1 MPRRPGLLTRLAE
14 AAEDRTG
21 YTMMPKE
28 RADLLEAGFDELRA
42 TNREL
47 DLLGYHVLDYL
58 GGQPGELTV
67 QSRRMMVQ
75 RSRYVWMN
83 DPQAGA
89 SVSLMNDF
97 CFGRGVPQPRAKDK
111 VVQDVLDEFWN
122 DPDNKRALTSFSK
135 QQMLGT
141 DLALQSNL
149 FFLVFDDGDDG
160 KVKMMLLTHDWVENC
175 VRDPENSDRVLYWVV
190 RPRGYRWDFQ
200 NDRQDTTP
208 TTLTQKPL
216 YYEDWA
222 GLKEAMDEQEAD
234 AREEPVPLA
243 PKNRLGKGKVYHVAI
258 NRYSGQVFGVPEM
271 QRTIRWYSAYNDFM
285 KARVD
290 IAQASA
296 AFIMK
301 RKVKGTPTQL
311 ARMASKAISRT
322 GDIAGGMDER
332 AGMVAPPRPGSI
344 ITEND
349 SVSHENFKLDSGA
362 ANAGQDA
369 HMIRAPISAATRF
382 PQSYYGDESNTSL
395 AAATSLELP
404 VLKAVESR
412 QEVFEQMIRDMIDLV
427 IERAVD
433 AGLVTDELTDEE
445 IEDYVLE
452 RVQADLAAAKE
463 QHEQLGRTVLLT
475 SHKVVGNQRDGY
487 TLRET
492 VAYEENGKLVEAH
505 EDKTIDESDTKRDLG
520 YDFSMPSPL
529 RRMMGD
535 LVTAV
540 QLTAATFD
548 PNNTNLELTKALAT
562 IVFGEAFEIQD
573 PAALIEKIWPPGYQ
587 DPMLAAAADQQQ
599 PQDGPQ
605 VTPAQPGQNAFGSNA
620 NSQPFGADGTA
631 SGPFQSRLPE
641 ELRSGPYNAMEAWR
655 LMEAAIAD
663 DDGELAAQLAD
674 YIREASIE
682 STNDLTRS
690 RVRNQQEQIA
700 QLFTEDVT
708 SVAMAALKTATPEV
722 TA

>member
-1 MPRRPGLLTRLAE
+1 VPSRTPGLLSRLAE

-21 YTMMPKE
+21 YTLVPKE
-28 RADLLEAGFDELRA
+28 RNDLLEAAWDELRA

-47 DLLGYHVLDYL
+47 DLLGWNVLDYL
-58 GGQPGELTV
+58 SGQPQELTTPA
-67 QSRRMMVQ
+67 RRKMVQ
-75 RSRYVWMN
+75 RSRHVWMN

-111 VVQDVLDEFWN
+111 AVQDILDEFWN

-160 KVKMMLLTHDWVENC
+160 KVKMMLLNHDWVENC
-175 VRDPENSDRVLYWVV
+175 VRDPENNDRVLYWLV
-190 RPRGYRWDFQ
+190 RPRSYRWDFK
-200 NDRQDTTP
+200 NDRPDTSP
-208 TTLTQKPL
+208 TSMTQPPI

-222 GLKEAMDEQEAD
+222 GLQEAKDEQDAD
-234 AREEPVPLA
+234 TREEPVPTA
-243 PKNRLGKGKVYHVAI
+243 PANRVGKGKVYHVAI
-258 NRYSGQVFGVPEM
+258 NRFSGQVFGVPEM
-271 QRTIRWYSAYNDFM
+271 QRTIRWFSAYNDFM

-311 ARMASKAISRT
+311 ARMASKAISRS

-332 AGMVAPPRPGSI
+332 AGMQAPPRAGSI
-344 ITEND
+344 INEND
-349 SVSHENFKLDSGA
+349 AVSHENFKLDSGA
-362 ANAGQDA
+362 GNAGQDA

-382 PQSYYGDESNTSL
+382 PQSYYGDETNTSL
-395 AAATSLELP
+395 ATATSLELP

-412 QEVFEQMIRDMIDLV
+412 QEVFEAMIRDMIDRV

-433 AGLVTDELTDEE
+433 AGLITDELTDEE
-445 IEDYVLE
+445 IQDYVME
-452 RVQADLAAAKE
+452 RVQADLAAARVE
-463 QHEQLGRTVLLT
+463 HEKLGRKVLLAE
-475 SHKVVGNQRDGY
+475 HKVVGSKREGY
-487 TLRET
+487 TLRMSI
-492 VAYEENGKLVEAH
+492 AYEENGKLVEAH
-505 EDKTIDESDTKRDLG
+505 EDKAVDESDTKRDLS

-540 QLTAATFD
+540 QTTAATFD

-573 PAALIEKIWPPGYQ
+573 PSDLVEKIWPPGYQ
-587 DPMLAAAADQQQ
+587 DPMLAAAEEQQQ
-599 PQDGPQ
+599 TDGPQ
-605 VTPAQPGQNAFGSNA
+605 VTPGQPGPNAFGS
-620 NSQPFGADGTA
+620 PFGADGTA
-631 SGPFQSRLPE
+631 SAPSRSRLPE

-655 LMEAAIAD
+655 LMETAIAD
-663 DDGELAAQLAD
+663 DDGELAYQLAD
-674 YIREASIE
+674 YIREGSIE
-682 STNDLTRS
+682 STNDLVRS
-690 RVRNQQEQIA
+690 RTRNQQEQIS
-700 QLFTEDVT
+700 QLFDEDVT

-722 TA
+722 AA